1 MPSTWTL
8 IFWNIQK
15 NKQTNKATYISYRKI
30 QNCRTLNN
38 HRNRTFWRYKNVLL
52 CKNWA
57 FFAFLFFFSKLHSRQ
72 VISNV
77 CLKNNMSCLKMFWW
91 KTSSRSYSWVHSM
104 VTIPIDGGEISSTQ
118 WEIQWRTN
126 KHACCSVLV
135 PAFLCCRQPA
145 VLWSLGRGER
155 SICYWFSTNH
165 GASFLTQPPRT
176 ILGSFAQMKYGSVRA
191 CWQALSMG
199 SLQGN
204 SPVAFW
210 HHPEPITSAPAA
222 SASSGIFSVT
232 MEWGVSPRRGA
243 YL

>member
-1 MPSTWTL
+1 MFCFVKTGLS
-8 IFWNIQK
+8 
-15 NKQTNKATYISYRKI
+15 
-30 QNCRTLNN
+30 
-38 HRNRTFWRYKNVLL
+38 LL
-52 CKNWA
+52 
-57 FFAFLFFFSKLHSRQ
+57 FFSFFSKLHSRQ

-104 VTIPIDGGEISSTQ
+104 VTIPIDGGEISYTR

-222 SASSGIFSVT
+222 SASSGIFNVT